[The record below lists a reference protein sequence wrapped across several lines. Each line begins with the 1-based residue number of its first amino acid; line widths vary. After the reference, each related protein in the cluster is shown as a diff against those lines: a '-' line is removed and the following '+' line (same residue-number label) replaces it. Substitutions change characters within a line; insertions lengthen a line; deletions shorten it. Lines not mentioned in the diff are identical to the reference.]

1 MRAVRFDRFGPPEVL
16 TVGGSPAPHAGPGE
30 VRIAVRAAG
39 VSPVDLALRAGTSPS
54 SGRLP
59 LPHIPGVD
67 AAGVIDEV
75 GADVTGFA
83 AGDEV
88 FGAVDVS
95 RLGGAAAE
103 FAVLAFWAAKPPSM
117 SWEEAGAA
125 GTSVETATRALDRL
139 GVRAGTTLLVDG
151 ASGGVG
157 SVAVQLAAARGA
169 RVIGTGR
176 PDSHAFIAA
185 LGAVPIAYGP
195 GLAERVRPL
204 VAGGIDL
211 ALDVAGAGSLRELVT
226 ITGAPESVL
235 TIADFSG
242 PRLGV
247 GVSRGELGGEPDGRH
262 GLPLAAALSAEG
274 RFRVPV
280 RAVFPMDRAAE
291 AHAAA
296 ARGPQR
302 GKVVLAAPPAHG
314 SGRRPSSEP
323 RTRGRG

>member
-1 MRAVRFDRFGPPEVL
+1 MSAVRFDRFGPPEVL
-16 TVGGSPAPHAGPGE
+16 TVGRFPAPHAGPGE

-39 VSPVDLALRAGTSPS
+39 IAPVDLALRAGTSPS
-54 SGRLP
+54 SARLP

-95 RLGGAAAE
+95 RLGGATAE

-139 GVRAGTTLLVDG
+139 GVGAGTTLLIDG

-157 SVAVQLAAARGA
+157 SVAVQLAVARGA

-176 PDSHAFIAA
+176 PENHAFIAEI
-185 LGAVPIAYGP
+185 GAVPVAYGP
-195 GLAERVRPL
+195 GLAGRVRAAAP
-204 VAGGIDL
+204 GGVDL
-211 ALDVAGAGSLRELVT
+211 ALDVAGAGSLRDLVA

-235 TIADFSG
+235 TIADFTG
-242 PRLGV
+242 PELGV
-247 GVSRGELGGEPDGRH
+247 AVSRGELGGEPDGRH
-262 GLPLAAALSAEG
+262 GLAIAAALSAQG

-280 RAVFPMDRAAE
+280 RVVFPMDRAAE

-296 ARGPQR
+296 ARGPRR
-302 GKVVLAAPPAHG
+302 GKVVLTDPPA
-314 SGRRPSSEP
+314 
-323 RTRGRG
+323 RGERG

>member
-1 MRAVRFDRFGPPEVL
+1 MFAVRFDRFGPPEVL
-16 TVGGSPAPHAGPGE
+16 AVGGFPEPHAGPGE
-30 VRIAVRAAG
+30 VRIRVRAAG
-39 VSPVDLALRAGTSPS
+39 VAPVDLALRSGTSPS
-54 SGRLP
+54 SGRIP

-75 GADVTGFA
+75 GADVTGVA

-95 RLGGAAAE
+95 RLGGASAE

-139 GVRAGTTLLVDG
+139 GVREGTTLLIDG

-157 SVAVQLAAARGA
+157 SVAVQLAVARGA
-169 RVIGTGR
+169 RVIGTAR
-176 PDSHAFIAA
+176 PENHAFIAR
-185 LGAVPIAYGP
+185 LGAVPVAYGP
-195 GLAERVRPL
+195 GLAERVRAL
-204 VAGGIDL
+204 AAGGVDL

-226 ITGAPESVL
+226 ITGTPASVL
-235 TIADFSG
+235 TIADFTG
-242 PRLGV
+242 PELGV
-247 GVSRGELGGEPDGRH
+247 GISLGELGGEPDGRH
-262 GLPLAAALSAEG
+262 GLALAAALSAEG

-280 RAVFPMDRAAE
+280 QAVFPMVRAAE

-296 ARGPQR
+296 ARGPRQ

-314 SGRRPSSEP
+314 EHE
-323 RTRGRG
+323 

>member
-1 MRAVRFDRFGPPEVL
+1 MFPDAEMSAVHFDRFGPPEVL
-16 TVGGSPAPHAGPGE
+16 AVGGFPAPHAGPGE

-39 VSPVDLALRAGTSPS
+39 VAPVDLALRAGTSPS
-54 SGRLP
+54 SARLP

-125 GTSVETATRALDRL
+125 GTSVETAIRALDRL
-139 GVRAGTTLLVDG
+139 GVGTGTTLLVDG

-157 SVAVQLAAARGA
+157 SVAVQLAVARGA

-176 PDSHAFIAA
+176 PENHAFIAG
-185 LGAVPIAYGP
+185 LGAVPVAYGP
-195 GLAERVRPL
+195 GLAGRVRDVVP
-204 VAGGIDL
+204 GGVDL
-211 ALDVAGAGSLRELVT
+211 ALDVAGAGSLRELVA

-235 TIADFSG
+235 TIADFTG
-242 PRLGV
+242 PELGV
-247 GVSRGELGGEPDGRH
+247 AVSRGELGGEPDGRH
-262 GLPLAAALSAEG
+262 GLAVAAALSAQR

-291 AHAAA
+291 AHATA
-296 ARGPQR
+296 ARGPRR
-302 GKVVLAAPPAHG
+302 GKVVLMVPPAHG
-314 SGRRPSSEP
+314 E
-323 RTRGRG
+323 RG

>member
-1 MRAVRFDRFGPPEVL
+1 MFPDAEMFAVQFDRFGPPEVL
-16 TVGGSPAPHAGPGE
+16 MVGGFPEPHAGPGE
-30 VRIAVRAAG
+30 VRVRVRAAG
-39 VSPVDLALRAGTSPS
+39 VAPVDLALRSGTSPS

-83 AGDEV
+83 TGDEV

-139 GVRAGTTLLVDG
+139 GVRVGTTLLVDG

-176 PDSHAFIAA
+176 PENHAFIAR
-185 LGAVPIAYGP
+185 LGAVPVSYGP
-195 GLAERVRPL
+195 GLAERVRAL

-211 ALDVAGAGSLRELVT
+211 ALDIAGAGSLRELIA
-226 ITGAPESVL
+226 ITGTPASVL
-235 TIADFSG
+235 TIADFTG
-242 PRLGV
+242 PELGV
-247 GVSRGELGGEPDGRH
+247 GISLGELGGEPDGRH
-262 GLPLAAALSAEG
+262 GLALAAALSEEG

-280 RAVFPMDRAAE
+280 RAVFPMARAAE

-296 ARGPQR
+296 ARGPRQ
-302 GKVVLAAPPAHG
+302 GKVVLAAPPADG
-314 SGRRPSSEP
+314 GRD
-323 RTRGRG
+323 

>member
-1 MRAVRFDRFGPPEVL
+1 MFPDAEMSAVHFDRFGPPEVL
-16 TVGGSPAPHAGPGE
+16 AVGGFPAPHAGPGE

-39 VSPVDLALRAGTSPS
+39 VAPVDLALRAGTSPS
-54 SGRLP
+54 SARLP

-139 GVRAGTTLLVDG
+139 SVGTGTTLLVDG

-157 SVAVQLAAARGA
+157 SVAVQLAVARGA

-176 PDSHAFIAA
+176 PENHAFIAG
-185 LGAVPIAYGP
+185 LGAVPVAYGP
-195 GLAERVRPL
+195 GLAGRVRDVVP
-204 VAGGIDL
+204 GGVDL
-211 ALDVAGAGSLRELVT
+211 ALDVAGAGSLRELVA

-235 TIADFSG
+235 TIADFTG
-242 PRLGV
+242 PELGV
-247 GVSRGELGGEPDGRH
+247 AVSRGELGGEPDGRH
-262 GLPLAAALSAEG
+262 GLVVAAALSAQR

-291 AHAAA
+291 AHATA
-296 ARGPQR
+296 ARGPRR
-302 GKVVLAAPPAHG
+302 GKVVLMVPPAHG
-314 SGRRPSSEP
+314 E
-323 RTRGRG
+323 RG